1 MLSPQYHYPAHT
13 FSPLHTTVQL
23 GVIVAWRV
31 LRFIPIDL
39 SGPEGAQL
47 KKELE
52 DLKDALKRKDDII
65 KEQQKRIASL
75 IEANK
80 TLSEGLE
87 QLHRMNSDLSG
98 SESEDESIPV
108 RHTHSTEPPKNFAM
122 NGQSNGSAFKHPR
135 EPTTPT
141 TREFLK
147 VMNRLDKG
155 QFEFS

>member
-1 MLSPQYHYPAHT
+1 M
-13 FSPLHTTVQL
+13 
-23 GVIVAWRV
+23 

-75 IEANK
+75 VEANK